1 MTHASRGFLRL
12 LLPAVLIAG
21 GTASPAAGQE
31 GVAFTARALFFGDN
45 TEFRNPFREGET
57 IFGAAAWLAAEI
69 PLNERVTLVAGG
81 FGARRHGSGEAFDI
95 ARPVLTL
102 RIGGAR
108 STLIMGTL
116 ETPLAGDPAG
126 PDRTG
131 PHGLLPPLQ
140 RETLAFERPYEGG
153 LQWKFSGRTLRH
165 DAWINWQRLNTSA
178 HRERFDAGVAG
189 EAAVTSWLAI
199 PFQAHVVHEGGQL
212 FDTGPV
218 ADSTAFGSGAIVRG
232 DVRGTGLTLEAHGLL
247 SRYVP
252 DREAPSRFIE
262 GSGGFWRAAAARWGL
277 RAHLLLWSARNFV
290 KVEGDPNYLSLT
302 QGGER
307 HRGTRRYAEAG
318 LTRTFR
324 PASEAIIETSA
335 RLHRVEGRHEY
346 SFRVLGVVDLRRP
359 R

>member
-1 MTHASRGFLRL
+1 MTKAPRGFPL
-12 LLPAVLIAG
+12 LLAALMAG
-21 GTASPAAGQE
+21 GATQPAAAQG
-31 GVAFTARALFFGDN
+31 GIAFAARAIFFGDN

-57 IFGAAAWLAAEI
+57 IFGAAAWLSAEI

-81 FGARRHGSGEAFDI
+81 FGLRRHGSEEAFDV

-108 STLIMGTL
+108 SAVIMGTL
-116 ETPLAGDPAG
+116 ETPLAGEPAG

-140 RETLAFERPYEGG
+140 RETLAFERPYEAG
-153 LQWKFSGRTLRH
+153 LQWKFAGRTLRH
-165 DAWINWQRLNTSA
+165 DAWINWQRLNTAS

-189 EAAVTSWLAI
+189 EASVTSWLAI

-212 FDTGPV
+212 FDAGPV
-218 ADSTAFGSGAIVRG
+218 ADSTAFGSGAVVRR
-232 DVRGTGLTLEAHGLL
+232 DVRGMGLSLEAFGLL

-252 DREAPSRFIE
+252 DRDAPSRFVE
-262 GSGGFWRAAAARWGL
+262 GSGSFWRAAAARWGF
-277 RAHLLLWSARNFV
+277 RAHVLLWKARDFV

-302 QGGER
+302 QKGER
-307 HRGTRRYAEAG
+307 HRGTRHYAEAG

-324 PASEAIIETSA
+324 PAPEARVEASA